1 MKFYTRK
8 RRTPVINIIPLID
21 ILVILLIFFV
31 TTSTFKK
38 RQPQLEINLPE
49 AKTAS
54 VAATTSTEPLILRVK
69 NASAITLDEKPV
81 ALASLAAALQSAR
94 QQTPSRP
101 IAMQADREA
110 PFGVVV
116 KVLDA
121 LKQAGVE
128 NIPAFTQPEDVQSKI
143 ENQKSKIQ

>member
-8 RRTPVINIIPLID
+8 RRTPVVNIIPLID

-49 AKTAS
+49 AKTAT
-54 VAATTSTEPLILRVK
+54 AAAAAKTEPIVLAVK
-69 NASAITLDEKPV
+69 TADQITLDDKPV
-81 ALASLAAALQSAR
+81 TLAALAAALQAAR
-94 QQTPSRP
+94 QREPDRP
-101 IAMQADREA
+101 VALQADTAA

-121 LKQAGVE
+121 LKAAGVK
-128 NIPAFTQPEDVQSKI
+128 NIPAFTAPEGPGS
-143 ENQKSKIQ
+143 